1 MEEIFALI
9 LGLAAG
15 IVSGILP
22 GIHSNTIAQFFDSLL
37 SDPLILGIAIM
48 AATSVHVVLS
58 FLPSIFLCVPD
69 SSTVLSVL
77 PGQRM
82 LKEGKGLQAINISAF
97 SALAAMII
105 SIALI
110 PVFFILIPSLYSLV
124 KPVMAPA
131 LTLICIGLILQER
144 ELDKITKA
152 AFIFALSGIFGLL
165 LLSAPILQEP
175 LFTAFVG
182 LFALSNLITTA
193 KDTKIPKQDPPKQ
206 VAVMQLL
213 PIVLVG
219 VLLGSVADIFPA
231 LGSSAQMATFGS
243 ILTGADPGNFLSLT
257 MAIGVS
263 HMFTSM
269 TALYTI
275 DKARTG
281 SVAIIRENQG
291 IPELNHIILYFIVAA
306 VSVAIAVLS
315 LLFLSKYFIK
325 FVNSVNLKI
334 LNLIIILYLIAAVL
348 LVDGFIGLFVG
359 IIATALGTL
368 PIVLGVR
375 RTQVMGFL
383 LLPALIYLW

>member
-1 MEEIFALI
+1 MEEIFALV

-15 IVSGILP
+15 IISGILP

-58 FLPSIFLCVPD
+58 FLPSIFLCVPE

-82 LKEGKGLQAINISAF
+82 LKEGRGLQAINISAF
-97 SALAAMII
+97 SALVAMIL
-105 SIALI
+105 SLALL
-110 PVFFILIPSLYSLV
+110 PLFFILIPFLYATI

-131 LTLICIGLILQER
+131 LTLICIGLLLQER
-144 ELDKITKA
+144 ELDKISKA
-152 AFIFALSGIFGLL
+152 SFIFALSGIFGLL
-165 LLSAPILQEP
+165 LLSSPILQEP

-193 KDTKIPKQDPPKQ
+193 KDTEIPKQDQPKP
-206 VAVMQLL
+206 VAMMQLL

-257 MAIGVS
+257 MSIGVS

-291 IPELNHIILYFIVAA
+291 IPEFNHIIIYFIVSAI
-306 VSVAIAVLS
+306 SVAIAVLS

-334 LNLIIILYLIAAVL
+334 LNLIIILYLLAAVL
-348 LVDGFIGLFVG
+348 LLDGFMGLFVG
-359 IIATALGTL
+359 IVATAIGTL
-368 PIVLGVR
+368 PIILGVR

-383 LLPALIYLW
+383 LLPALFYLW